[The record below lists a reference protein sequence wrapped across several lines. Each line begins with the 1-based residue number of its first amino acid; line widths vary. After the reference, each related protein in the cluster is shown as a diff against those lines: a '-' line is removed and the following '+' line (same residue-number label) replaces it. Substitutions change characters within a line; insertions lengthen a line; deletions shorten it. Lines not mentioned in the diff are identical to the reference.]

1 MTIDKIKH
9 HMNPQIFEFWTSQTD
24 KAQIEKAQKQLS
36 YEIKA
41 GILKGVKYDAEL
53 ELLSHLLS

>member
-41 GILKGVKYDAEL
+41 GILKGANYDAEL